1 MPDISLKEQ
10 FEEILADICRDND
23 IRYDV
28 QNVYHYN
35 RLCDT
40 TYNFYNGFYSS
51 IDMSHGYFYNRFS
64 INDVEPR
71 TIEISWDNIDCTLF
85 ELLYVIKGYM
95 DRYLL
100 KNYDWSCIFMK
111 CFTKKDLKNGDVV
124 VLRDYTRGIVIKDLD
139 ALITEDLNTMSLR
152 YTDYDD
158 DLTRAGHT
166 GKASMDIMKVYRPDN
181 YIGCTFDHDN
191 EFLKN
196 SKLIYERKEVEEM
209 TLEEI
214 CKALGK
220 EIKIVKE
227 K

>member
-1 MPDISLKEQ
+1 MCMRAEYEPILRKICEENDMTMSIISSYYETNYYLRFKD
-10 FEEILADICRDND
+10 ADEC
-23 IRYDV
+23 
-28 QNVYHYN
+28 
-35 RLCDT
+35 LCHI
-40 TYNFYNGFYSS
+40 F
-51 IDMSHGYFYNRFS
+51 
-64 INDVEPR
+64 INWITVEN
-71 TIEISWDNIDCTLF
+71 TTLF
-85 ELLYVIKGYM
+85 SVLSFTKA
-95 DRYLL
+95 YLEKYL
-100 KNYDWSCIFMK
+100 MSKNYDWSVIMK
-111 CFTKKDLKNGDVV
+111 YFTKKDLKNGDVV

-158 DLTRAGHT
+158 NLTRAGHT